1 LVALE
6 DARPSVDSDTRI
18 FTGRDD
24 MIRFVLNNKAD
35 LAKGDKNGR
44 NALIWAAV
52 GGKLSS
58 KLLLELDRNTFC

>member
-1 LVALE
+1 MMAAQEGLWNSEMRDHVV
-6 DARPSVDSDTRI
+6 RDSDHRI
-18 FTGRDD
+18 TTGRDD

-35 LAKGDKNGR
+35 LGKGDKNGR

-58 KLLLELDRNTFC
+58 GSLG